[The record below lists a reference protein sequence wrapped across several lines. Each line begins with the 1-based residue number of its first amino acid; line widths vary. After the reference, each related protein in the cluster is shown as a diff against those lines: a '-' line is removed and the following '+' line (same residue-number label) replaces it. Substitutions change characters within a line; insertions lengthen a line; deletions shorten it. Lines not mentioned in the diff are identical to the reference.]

1 MIDNQE
7 ETNLNAENLSLVDL
21 VEEPTFTDTDTELK
35 VGIYNLF
42 IALYNNLIIE
52 YGVEEAVKQ
61 STSFLDDISYNFK
74 KISIDYKESGL
85 S

>member
-52 YGVEEAVKQ
+52 HGVEEAVKQ